1 MSADPITI
9 ALSVIGGVA
18 SAGAM
23 IVATVWSLRG
33 QLATKHDVE
42 KLREDQKDHEQKDTD
57 RWEAQGQR
65 SEDLAWTLG
74 EIAGAMGIPPRRP
87 DPRASRPR

>member
-1 MSADPITI
+1 MSADLVTV
-9 ALSVIGGVA
+9 ALSVGGAVVA
-18 SAGAM
+18 AC
-23 IVATVWSLRG
+23 ATLVSTAWVLRG
-33 QLATKHDVE
+33 QLATKHDIQEIRDDQE
-42 KLREDQKDHEQKDTD
+42 KHETKDDD

-74 EIAGAMGIPPRRP
+74 EIAGAMGIQPRRP